1 METTSK
7 EIGYSIK
14 RLDKNRL
21 KDLAVLYTAVYNCRA
36 SKNYFLKKYDTS
48 YTGVEN
54 VGYIAYD
61 QGKKP
66 VAFYGVIPCFIQYE
80 NQIILAAQSADT
92 MTHPSHRC
100 KGLFKKLAT
109 ITFDLCRMSGIAFIF
124 GFPNQNSYHGL
135 LSLGWEK
142 METMERFVIPVNSF
156 SLESLLYKRKW
167 TRWLYKYYAAKV
179 LKKYFYS
186 LEGLPNSIADDKW
199 GRVYRDEKYLYYKTY
214 TSSEVIK
221 IGESKIWIKFQNGLV
236 IGDAEMVYNDKEF
249 DKVMNEIKKIA
260 KRLGISQICFQASP
274 GTCLYNLFAR
284 KYNSFLSF
292 PILFLDLSSDLPL
305 SKIKFTFADMDIF

>member
-1 METTSK
+1 
-7 EIGYSIK
+7 
-14 RLDKNRL
+14 
-21 KDLAVLYTAVYNCRA
+21 
-36 SKNYFLKKYDTS
+36 
-48 YTGVEN
+48 
-54 VGYIAYD
+54 
-61 QGKKP
+61 
-66 VAFYGVIPCFIQYE
+66 
-80 NQIILAAQSADT
+80 
-92 MTHPSHRC
+92 
-100 KGLFKKLAT
+100 
-109 ITFDLCRMSGIAFIF
+109 
-124 GFPNQNSYHGL
+124 
-135 LSLGWEK
+135 